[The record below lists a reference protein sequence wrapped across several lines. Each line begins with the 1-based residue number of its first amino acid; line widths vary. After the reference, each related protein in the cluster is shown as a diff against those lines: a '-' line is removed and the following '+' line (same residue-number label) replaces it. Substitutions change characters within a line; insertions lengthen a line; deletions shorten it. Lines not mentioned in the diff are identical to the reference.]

1 MILLLLK
8 RLVFYGLLAR
18 LRELRSAELDVSDW
32 EPPPVSFTALRG
44 LARELHLFVPSIALI
59 VFVRDFE
66 PTVLRIVDGL
76 WRMTDDT
83 IIDTAWRCV

>member
-1 MILLLLK
+1 
-8 RLVFYGLLAR
+8 
-18 LRELRSAELDVSDW
+18 
-32 EPPPVSFTALRG
+32 VSFMALRG

-83 IIDTAWRCV
+83 IVDTAWRYV

>member
-18 LRELRSAELDVSDW
+18 LRELRSVELDVSDW

-44 LARELHLFVPSIALI
+44 LAREFHLFVPSIALL

-76 WRMTDDT
+76 WRMTDDGVV
-83 IIDTAWRCV
+83 DTVWRCV